1 MHLLLSILYRKD
13 KGVRIECQWESGN
26 GCDHRGALRRIC
38 GTSACGGIRVTLPA
52 RIPSIVRSAPTVSES
67 TMRIIN
73 FVSPSGTQRKPG
85 GAQDVAS
92 AGETK
97 RGHREY

>member
-1 MHLLLSILYRKD
+1 MAAIIAVLAATTA
-13 KGVRIECQWESGN
+13 V
-26 GCDHRGALRRIC
+26 
-38 GTSACGGIRVTLPA
+38 SAE
-52 RIPSIVRSAPTVSES
+52 VSES

-73 FVSPSGTQRKPG
+73 FVSPSCTQRKPG